1 MILIYKPNA
10 KLQIN
15 AWIPEEAFRANSA
28 NGFCTT
34 FNWNINLANR
44 TAIAVTLLTN
54 RSGCWLVV
62 SDY

>member
-44 TAIAVTLLTN
+44 SHFAH
-54 RSGCWLVV
+54 
-62 SDY
+62 